1 MGIPEIVWVLLSI
14 LWLRAELTKLR
25 KRLWEEWQIKD
36 ELPFLLNKLALF
48 FSFLNLILSVIEVLR
63 KWVPSFIAKDVTT
76 SWGKIR

>member
-63 KWVPSFIAKDVTT
+63 KWVPSYIAKDVTT

>member
-63 KWVPSFIAKDVTT
+63 KWVPSYIAKDVTT
-76 SWGKIR
+76 SWGEIR